1 MRQRAILYD
10 EVKRGGDAVIASI
23 ALLVSLPVQVII
35 AALVAVKLG
44 RPVLFRQPR
53 PGLNSQV
60 FTLYKFRTMKTA
72 DPTRGLTTDAE
83 RLTSFGRAL
92 RATSLDELPTLI
104 NVLRGDMSLVGP
116 RPLLVAYLD
125 RYTAE
130 QARRHDVR
138 PGITGLAQASGR
150 NAISWTEKFALDV
163 YYVDHKSFALDVS
176 ILAKTVKTLL
186 KREGIS
192 AADSATMPEF
202 GVGKAGP
209 T

>member
-1 MRQRAILYD
+1 MRRRTIPYD
-10 EVKRGGDAVIASI
+10 EVKRGSDAVIATI
-23 ALLVSLPVQVII
+23 TLLASLPVQVII
-35 AALVAVKLG
+35 ATLVAVKLG

-53 PGLNSQV
+53 PGLNGQV

-72 DPTRGLTTDAE
+72 DPTRGLSTDAE
-83 RLTSFGRAL
+83 RLTPFGRAL

-104 NVLRGDMSLVGP
+104 NVIRGDMSLIGP
-116 RPLLVAYLD
+116 RPLLVSYLD
-125 RYTAE
+125 RYTPE

-163 YYVDHKSFALDVS
+163 YYVDHKSFALDIS
-176 ILAKTVKTLL
+176 ILARTVKTLL

-192 AADSATMPEF
+192 AAHSATMPEF
-202 GVGKAGP
+202 GAGEAGP